1 MSKWGM
7 NTLSLYVQR
16 NEEVIS
22 ADSRSLISKRYCTVT
37 SAMNREFW
45 NITSDR
51 QNSIYVGSYGR
62 GTAIDTSDI
71 DILMSLPES
80 YYNQFNSVYGNGQSR
95 LLQVVRQA
103 ILVRYPRSEVRADGQ
118 VVKINFSDGMFF
130 EILPAF
136 KNWDG
141 SYRYPDTNMGGNW
154 RSTNPKA
161 EQDAMKNK
169 NISSNGLLFDT
180 CKHLRYVRDN
190 YFRSYHL
197 SGIVIDSFVYY
208 NKEKEAEKMATELFK
223 NIPSKVGDLVR
234 DVRIGKIGLP
244 DLQRPFVWKDNKI
257 RELYDSMLKGYPIG
271 YIMLWESP
279 ADYDEKKSGIG
290 INGKIY
296 TEPKELVIDGQQR
309 LTALVASMYG
319 VKVKDKN
326 FVEREIKISFNPL
339 TREFAVWT
347 SAFERTPEWIP
358 KVSDVF
364 LAKENN
370 TISAFR
376 RKYIRAVNEAR
387 NKREEKA
394 LTDAEEDLIENNIN
408 DLLNLS
414 EYSLPTLEISYN
426 AREEDVAD
434 IFVRVNSGGQSLTEN
449 NFIQTLI
456 SVYENETSDQMNLFC
471 EQSRIPASG
480 TSYNNIIAI
489 EPSHLIRM
497 AVGVGF
503 RRARLRYAYML
514 LRGKNLETGK
524 YSAEERQ
531 ENLAKFKEALLKV
544 MDLNNWHAFLNCIG
558 EAGYISKTQIASSNA
573 VVFSYV
579 LYLIAKYDYKL
590 DAVRLKKTIAK
601 WFFMGAITY
610 FYTGSTESEVEKQFA
625 DLRNVHD
632 AEQFIA
638 YIERTITTR
647 FTEDYFRLT
656 LPNELNSAA
665 AISPAWNGY
674 IAAQVVLNTPML
686 FSATPVSKY
695 FILGA
700 SGTKNAV
707 DKHHIFP
714 KNYLTQI
721 GYMTDRERNQIAN
734 FTYLDY
740 VTNIDI
746 SDDPPV
752 EYVER
757 YRNRMGETEY
767 HKTCEDHAL
776 PPDFEKMEYIEFLK
790 ERRLRMAQIVQKAY
804 KKLCE

>member
-1 MSKWGM
+1 ME
-7 NTLSLYVQR
+7 N
-16 NEEVIS
+16 
-22 ADSRSLISKRYCTVT
+22 
-37 SAMNREFW
+37 
-45 NITSDR
+45 
-51 QNSIYVGSYGR
+51 
-62 GTAIDTSDI
+62 
-71 DILMSLPES
+71 
-80 YYNQFNSVYGNGQSR
+80 
-95 LLQVVRQA
+95 
-103 ILVRYPRSEVRADGQ
+103 RSERFLRAVF
-118 VVKINFSDGMFF
+118 VVVFC
-130 EILPAF
+130 
-136 KNWDG
+136 
-141 SYRYPDTNMGGNW
+141 T
-154 RSTNPKA
+154 T
-161 EQDAMKNK
+161 
-169 NISSNGLLFDT
+169 
-180 CKHLRYVRDN
+180 
-190 YFRSYHL
+190 
-197 SGIVIDSFVYY
+197 VYY

-707 DKHHIFP
+707 DKHHIFS

-757 YRNRMGETEY
+757 YRNRMGEAEY

>member
-1 MSKWGM
+1 
-7 NTLSLYVQR
+7 
-16 NEEVIS
+16 
-22 ADSRSLISKRYCTVT
+22 
-37 SAMNREFW
+37 
-45 NITSDR
+45 
-51 QNSIYVGSYGR
+51 
-62 GTAIDTSDI
+62 
-71 DILMSLPES
+71 
-80 YYNQFNSVYGNGQSR
+80 
-95 LLQVVRQA
+95 
-103 ILVRYPRSEVRADGQ
+103 
-118 VVKINFSDGMFF
+118 
-130 EILPAF
+130 
-136 KNWDG
+136 
-141 SYRYPDTNMGGNW
+141 
-154 RSTNPKA
+154 
-161 EQDAMKNK
+161 
-169 NISSNGLLFDT
+169 
-180 CKHLRYVRDN
+180 
-190 YFRSYHL
+190 
-197 SGIVIDSFVYY
+197 
-208 NKEKEAEKMATELFK
+208 MATELFK

-714 KNYLTQI
+714 KNYLTGI
-721 GYMTDRERNQIAN
+721 GFTSDRDRNQIAN

-740 VTNIDI
+740 ATNIEI
-746 SDDPPV
+746 SDKAPQD
-752 EYVER
+752 YVSH
-757 YRNRMGETEY
+757 YRQKLGEEGY
-767 HKTCEDHAL
+767 RKTCKEHAL
-776 PPDFEKMEYIEFLK
+776 PDNFENMDYMEFLSQ
-790 ERRLRMAQIVQKAY
+790 RRILMAQTVRKAY
-804 KKLCE
+804 QRLCE